1 MTGTLVQDF
10 FAGVESRRNAWP
22 AGRAD
27 LHWHLLFD
35 EATVH
40 RTLVEPY
47 REITHQPGL
56 ASVAARWLHCTIL
69 HAGPVAEYREQ
80 QLADIVE
87 RVTKECE
94 NTRAF
99 DLVFDRPSVGTVAVE
114 CAARPGEPARQLWEI
129 TARVDAEVTGDRY
142 PLIPA
147 VYYPHVSLAY
157 GTAGDVRA
165 DRRALKVALSDH
177 PGEPVR
183 LRADRLCLV
192 AQSHDR
198 RHITWTPIAEVP
210 LH

>member
-1 MTGTLVQDF
+1 MNGTLVNDF

-35 EATVH
+35 TTAVH
-40 RTLVEPY
+40 QKLVEPY
-47 REITHQPGL
+47 RAITHRPGL
-56 ASVAARWLHCTIL
+56 APVAAPWLHCTVL

-80 QLADIVE
+80 QIADIVE
-87 RVTKECE
+87 RVAKECADVA
-94 NTRAF
+94 AF
-99 DLVFDRPSVGTVAVE
+99 DLTFDRPGVGSVAVE
-114 CAARPGEPARQLWEI
+114 CAARPGEPARRLWEI
-129 TARVDAEVTGDRY
+129 TARVDAEATGGRH
-142 PLIPA
+142 PLVPA

-165 DRRALKVALSDH
+165 DRRELKRALSDH
-177 PGEPVR
+177 PGEPVV

-198 RHITWTPIAEVP
+198 RHITWTPIAEVA
-210 LH
+210 LQ